1 MTTTTAIATDE
12 RPGWD
17 QTWLAVAQVVA
28 YRSRCDRAQV
38 GAVIVTHDNRVAA
51 VSYNGPPRGQRL
63 TGTCTAW
70 CPRAR
75 GDVTASY
82 DECAAVH
89 AEANALLRADFT
101 DIRGGTI
108 YVSSACCRGCAK
120 LVANS
125 GITRV
130 VHVVGEADAHR
141 DPDAVEAYL
150 RTCGLTVARANRVE
164 QL

>member
-1 MTTTTAIATDE
+1 VTTPAPPSDD
-12 RPGWD
+12 RPSWD
-17 QTWLAVAQVVA
+17 ATWLAVAQIIA

-38 GAVIVTHDNRVAA
+38 GAVIVTGDNRVAA
-51 VSYNGPPRGQRL
+51 ISYNGPPRGQRL
-63 TGTCTAW
+63 TGTCIAW
-70 CPRAR
+70 CPRSR

-82 DECAAVH
+82 DACATVH

-120 LVANS
+120 LIANS

-130 VHVVGEADAHR
+130 VHVVGPNDAHR
-141 DPDAVEAYL
+141 DPTTVETYL
-150 RTCGLTVARANRVE
+150 RTCGLTVTRAKHVE
-164 QL
+164 EL